1 MPIHFSVL
9 YNRSLPFNGFVFGMA
24 SPGRLNPQDLWT
36 LARNF
41 NYSNWLLLNYLA
53 SNLDPSV
60 FRGLFADIATEI
72 RTRISSSSVGLSTEE
87 EENSE
92 NETLDQDNGM
102 LMKILTTNRSNK
114 QE

>member
-1 MPIHFSVL
+1 
-9 YNRSLPFNGFVFGMA
+9 MA

-72 RTRISSSSVGLSTEE
+72 RTRISSSSVGLSIEE